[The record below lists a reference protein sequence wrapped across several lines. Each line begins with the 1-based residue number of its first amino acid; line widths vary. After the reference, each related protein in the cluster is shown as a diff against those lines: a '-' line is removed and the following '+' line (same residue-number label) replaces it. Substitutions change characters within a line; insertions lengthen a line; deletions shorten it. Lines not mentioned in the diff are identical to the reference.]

1 MKKPILNRSKRSKG
15 SQNQRIC
22 LIFQE
27 KDVPTKIIKENAN
40 IFTDFVHPSINAS
53 ISNVDF
59 QLYLKVDSCFLKNV
73 IANVIPVL
81 KKDCKNSKD
90 IYRPIII
97 LKNISEV
104 YKRIFKQ
111 IGAFMDNFFFQNF
124 NAVLEK
130 IIVHSNVFLR

>member
-1 MKKPILNRSKRSKG
+1 M
-15 SQNQRIC
+15 
-22 LIFQE
+22 
-27 KDVPTKIIKENAN
+27 
-40 IFTDFVHPSINAS
+40 
-53 ISNVDF
+53 
-59 QLYLKVDSCFLKNV
+59 